1 MLINFGGSVAISTVD
16 YPGKS
21 AIVLFLRGCP
31 LRCPYCHNHKL
42 WSGNNYVE
50 IDHVKNLIRE
60 SMPFIS
66 AVVISGGEPLM
77 QERIFE
83 IASFAKSEGLSV
95 GIETSGYYPEV
106 AERLIKKN
114 MVDKFFVD
122 VKANPEKYE
131 EITKNKYA
139 FSRLERFLKIVKN
152 NNVQFELRTTIVK
165 GLIGTLPECDKIA
178 RWASMW
184 LTVDNT
190 WTIQQG
196 IPENGNFEH
205 FDGIRM
211 YSREEILEIAMG
223 IKRIV
228 KNVKIKT
235 VERGEETC

>member
-21 AIVLFLRGCP
+21 ATVIFLRGCP
-31 LRCPYCHNHKL
+31 LRCPYCHNHAL
-42 WSGNNYVE
+42 WSGSNLVE
-50 IDHVKNLIRE
+50 TNHVKNLIRE

-77 QERIFE
+77 QEGIFE

-114 MVDKFFVD
+114 FVDKFFVD
-122 VKANPEKYE
+122 VKATPEKYE

-152 NNVQFELRTTIVK
+152 SNVQFELRTTIIN
-165 GLIGTLPECDKIA
+165 GLIGTPHECKKIA
-178 RWASMW
+178 LLASTW
-184 LTVDNT
+184 LTERNT

-196 IPENGNFEH
+196 IPENGRFEH
-205 FDGIRM
+205 LDGICM
-211 YSREEILEIAMG
+211 YSRDEMFEIAVEVKG
-223 IKRIV
+223 II

-235 VERGEETC
+235 VERGEEIV